1 MSSKRQK
8 QSTVPDTLN
17 LHQIEAW
24 ASLVGNEIRRDG
36 RSLSSRG
43 RLRDVLKEGKATMRM
58 DFDTDVI
65 EMAAELFGAAYA
77 QDPRTE
83 EEFTRD
89 WNAAVADILR
99 THPHTRIETIAYAAG
114 VAMGRF
120 HRVRGAIGARRGRVR
135 PRGSSKAEEMGVT
148 NRITIEPAVIRGERG
163 QRSRT
168 FNLRRPAELRGGK
181 CRFAVEP
188 ARAKFWTSCKDCTV
202 TTTNLAS
209 VGSWCHRGPFVL
221 AGISK

>member
-1 MSSKRQK
+1 LSSKRQK

-36 RSLSSRG
+36 RDLSSRG

-181 CRFAVEP
+181 CRLQWSRRALSFGHR
-188 ARAKFWTSCKDCTV
+188 ARIA
-202 TTTNLAS
+202 
-209 VGSWCHRGPFVL
+209 R
-221 AGISK
+221 